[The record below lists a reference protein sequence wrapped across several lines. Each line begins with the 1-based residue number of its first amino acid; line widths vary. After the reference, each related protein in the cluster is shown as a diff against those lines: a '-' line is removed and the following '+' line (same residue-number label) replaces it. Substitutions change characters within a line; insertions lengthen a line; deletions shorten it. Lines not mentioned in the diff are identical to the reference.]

1 MNSNCAVS
9 GSQCFELAEEDAMR
23 QIGGGL
29 IQGAVFGRAGGP
41 LTALGFQCVS
51 PRKIP
56 MTEQSRFDIA
66 SVGKVFT
73 AACCSLLAAEGK
85 LDPDAPFTEYLPEHI
100 LGRNCKVTGRDLAMH
115 VGGFDNSKSYNSPDR
130 SVFLREL
137 FRKSPVRPPRSEF
150 EYSCSGFILLGM
162 IAERISGMNLEDLA
176 RTRIWKPLGMNRTR
190 WTAPGNGP
198 HEVEHWFPNREPG
211 NHNDDVCFNCGFP
224 IGSGSC
230 FSTAGD
236 LLLFARD
243 MLERGHFPS
252 LYYELQT
259 VCGFEKDGIRRSF
272 GWDMSEAHRPAL
284 FSGKTFYH
292 SGWTGQSIC
301 MDPENGFAAVVL
313 TSRTG
318 DWDAAYAGRVRI
330 LEELAQSR
338 EA

>member
-73 AACCSLLAAEGK
+73 AACCSLLAADGK

-100 LGRNCKVTGRDLAMH
+100 LGRNCKVTVRDLAMH

-176 RTRIWKPLGMNRTR
+176 RTRIWKPLGM
-190 WTAPGNGP
+190 G
-198 HEVEHWFPNREPG
+198 EP
-211 NHNDDVCFNCGFP
+211 
-224 IGSGSC
+224 
-230 FSTAGD
+230 
-236 LLLFARD
+236 
-243 MLERGHFPS
+243 
-252 LYYELQT
+252 
-259 VCGFEKDGIRRSF
+259 
-272 GWDMSEAHRPAL
+272 
-284 FSGKTFYH
+284 
-292 SGWTGQSIC
+292 
-301 MDPENGFAAVVL
+301 
-313 TSRTG
+313 
-318 DWDAAYAGRVRI
+318 
-330 LEELAQSR
+330 
-338 EA
+338 